1 LQLVAHCHTYENT
14 LAICRQNCKG
24 RWLVPFSAMENEKK
38 TAGEGSLFFQFGIQ
52 LRRDGTLRGQAW
64 RMN

>member
-24 RWLVPFSAMENEKK
+24 RWLVPFPAMENEKK
-38 TAGEGSLFFQFGIQ
+38 DRRGGQPFFFSSGFNCAATE
-52 LRRDGTLRGQAW
+52 LCAVKRGA
-64 RMN
+64 